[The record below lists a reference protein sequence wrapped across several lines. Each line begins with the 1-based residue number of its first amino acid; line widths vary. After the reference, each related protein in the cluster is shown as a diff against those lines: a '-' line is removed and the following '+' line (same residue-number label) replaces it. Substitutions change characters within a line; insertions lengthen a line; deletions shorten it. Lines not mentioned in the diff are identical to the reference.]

1 MCGIVGFSTKK
12 DPKSLLWLEASMR
25 KMHHRGPDG
34 KSWVLDESP
43 GRGIPNVG
51 FGHVRLAINDLSKNG
66 VQPMTTQNYWLT
78 FNGEIYNYLELRSYL
93 YSSDDLGKTTYGND
107 ALTLVQY
114 IEKFGLTNALLN
126 SNGMFAFALYDEQ
139 MDVINLCVDR
149 FAQKPL
155 YYYHAGDKFYFAS
168 SPNVLY
174 DLKGKWRLDKDA
186 LETYWMLG
194 GVIGENQLFE
204 GIKKV
209 CAGEI
214 VTFDRKTNQVYKT
227 KYYEPKP
234 RKVDLEYIIYDAIEK
249 VKVSDVPVNI
259 FLSGGIDS
267 TLVASRFKGATA
279 IHLRSNEIEYAQF
292 VAEKYNQNLII
303 VDPEEESIEN
313 ILTDYVT
320 KSGEPTM
327 AGAIPWITAKYAS
340 KYGKVAVI
348 ANGADECFFGYD
360 RLIGDNQEASNLQD
374 THMFRSVFDKE
385 KKKKHRK
392 NFNNKP
398 SSRLTDLLNF
408 VQFDVNR
415 TLDFA
420 SMCHS
425 LEVRSPFLDHRLVET
440 ALSIDETEHRKSG
453 NKTLLKQIL
462 WGLGFDKK
470 FTDRPK
476 QGFSLVFNPKEKE
489 YFTNLAMKYAINE
502 GYLRI
507 NKVLSGRDKSYI
519 ENAALGFYFWHKTYK
534 TYEY

>member
-25 KMHHRGPDG
+25 KLSHRGPDG
-34 KSWVLDESP
+34 KSWMVDVGP
-43 GRGIPNVG
+43 GRGIPNIG
-51 FGHVRLAINDLSKNG
+51 FGHTRLAINDLSNAG
-66 VQPMTTQNYWLT
+66 TQPMSTPNYWIT

-93 YSSDDLGKTTYGND
+93 YSSDDLGKTVYGND

-114 IEKFGLTNALLN
+114 IEKFGLVNALAN
-126 SNGMFAFALYDEQ
+126 ANGMFAFALYDERL
-139 MDVINLCVDR
+139 DTISLVVDR
-149 FAQKPL
+149 FGQKPL
-155 YYYHAGDKFYFAS
+155 YYYHVGDQFYFAS

-174 DLKGKWRLDKDA
+174 DLRKKWQLDRNA
-186 LETYWMLG
+186 LDTYWMLG
-194 GVIGENQLFE
+194 GVIGTDQLFD

-209 CAGEI
+209 CASEV
-214 VTFDRKTNQVYKT
+214 VTFDRKTNQVTTT
-227 KYYEPKP
+227 KYYQPQP
-234 RKVDLEYIIYDAIEK
+234 RHVDLEFILYDAIEK

-279 IHLRSNEIEYAQF
+279 IHLRSNEVEYAQH
-292 VAEKYNQNLII
+292 VADKYDQKLII
-303 VDPEEESIEN
+303 ADPEEETIEE

-425 LEVRSPFLDHRLVET
+425 LEVRSPFLDHRLVEM
-440 ALSIDETEHRKSG
+440 ALTIHEEEHTKHG

-462 WGLGFDKK
+462 WNLGFPKE
-470 FTDRPK
+470 FTNRPK
-476 QGFSLVFNPKEKE
+476 QGFSLVFHPKDKD
-489 YFTNLAMKYAINE
+489 YFTKEAMKFVINE
-502 GYLRI
+502 GYLKV
-507 NKVLSGRDKSYI
+507 NKVLNGRDKSYI